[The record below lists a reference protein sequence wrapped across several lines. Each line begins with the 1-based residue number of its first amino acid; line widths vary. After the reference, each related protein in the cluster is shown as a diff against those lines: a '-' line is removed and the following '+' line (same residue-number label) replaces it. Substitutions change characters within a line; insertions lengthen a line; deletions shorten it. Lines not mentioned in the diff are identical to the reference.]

1 MTETEKLTYLAGIID
16 GEGHFRT
23 TPNKNGQGRAF
34 IRPEIIVEN
43 LSEELIFWIQENFGG
58 RKSMHIRN
66 KVKHPTW
73 QDIHRWDISGKKAV
87 ALAILVEP
95 YLIVKKEQVKRLTRI
110 EYDHR
115 GWMRKET
122 AFN

>member
-16 GEGHFRT
+16 GEGHIRV
-23 TPNKNGQGRAF
+23 TPNKNGQKRPF

-43 LSEELIFWIQENFGG
+43 LSQLLIFWIYSNFGG
-58 RKSMHIRN
+58 RVSMHTRDR
-66 KVKHPTW
+66 VKHPTW
-73 QDIHRWDISGKKAV
+73 QDIYRWDISGKKAV
-87 ALAILVEP
+87 ALAKLLEP
-95 YLIVKKEQVKRLTRI
+95 YLIVKSEQVKRLTRI